1 MNKENISTSAFT
13 IFLVF
18 DVQWTLLFDNHKITT
33 IHQMHFL
40 LRVQHVCQFWNQN
53 NSQSLVLLTKVAKI
67 DEVVEGVEG
76 VKGETKTTLDASR

>member
-1 MNKENISTSAFT
+1 MNLGNCKQTSDP
-13 IFLVF
+13 L
-18 DVQWTLLFDNHKITT
+18 
-33 IHQMHFL
+33 
-40 LRVQHVCQFWNQN
+40 WNQN